1 MSLNYSRPRK
11 RLVSDISAADGKIA
25 YIFYSVRRITKGLV
39 NITAEEWK
47 SMHILHNK
55 YLEGSMMEKTMGRVL
70 DRKLLDVL
78 YSLHFPSYVQ
88 LIQSNCHEELW

>member
-1 MSLNYSRPRK
+1 M
-11 RLVSDISAADGKIA
+11 
-25 YIFYSVRRITKGLV
+25 
-39 NITAEEWK
+39 EEH
-47 SMHILHNK
+47 MLNK
-55 YLEGSMMEKTMGRVL
+55 YLEGSMAEKTMGRVL